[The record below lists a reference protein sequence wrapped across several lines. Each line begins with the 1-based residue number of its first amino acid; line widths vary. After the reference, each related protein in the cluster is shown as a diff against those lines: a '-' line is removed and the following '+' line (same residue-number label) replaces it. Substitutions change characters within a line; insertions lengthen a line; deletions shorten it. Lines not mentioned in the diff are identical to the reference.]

1 MDRECQYK
9 QLQDSKQIMI
19 IIAIIVSNFPFFP
32 NNFVSITWSIKKT
45 NKLLRNLDTKK
56 CSQDT
61 YIPTRIMQENF
72 DLFAHFLLND
82 SNNLMI
88 KSEFPQTLKN
98 ANVTPLDILNSQNDE
113 SNYRPVSILSNF
125 SKVYAKC
132 MG

>member
-82 SNNLMI
+82 SN
-88 KSEFPQTLKN
+88 KF
-98 ANVTPLDILNSQNDE
+98 DD
-113 SNYRPVSILSNF
+113 
-125 SKVYAKC
+125 
-132 MG
+132 

>member
-1 MDRECQYK
+1 
-9 QLQDSKQIMI
+9 
-19 IIAIIVSNFPFFP
+19 
-32 NNFVSITWSIKKT
+32 
-45 NKLLRNLDTKK
+45 
-56 CSQDT
+56 
-61 YIPTRIMQENF
+61 MQENF

-98 ANVTPLDILNSQNDE
+98 ENVTPLDILNSQNDE

>member
-19 IIAIIVSNFPFFP
+19 IIAIIVSHFPFFP
-32 NNFVSITWSIKKT
+32 NNFVSVTWSIKKT

-82 SNNLMI
+82 SN
-88 KSEFPQTLKN
+88 KF
-98 ANVTPLDILNSQNDE
+98 DD
-113 SNYRPVSILSNF
+113 
-125 SKVYAKC
+125 
-132 MG
+132 